1 MASYDNMF
9 GGRPSNNSLWVGN
22 NYSAAPGYN
31 SMQMPRNNYPAMNQN
46 PNMMQPN
53 PMQDMQMQPNQMQNM
68 QMQSMHMQSINNVL
82 QVMGPE
88 SAQAFQIG
96 PNSKVILMDSNR
108 SIFYMK
114 ESDSSGYSKTR
125 AFSFNEIPIESLME
139 SQQPVKSQEDNSHN
153 PEYVTKSD
161 FDDFKKMIEEL
172 VMKNE

>member
-1 MASYDNMF
+1 M
-9 GGRPSNNSLWVGN
+9 G
-22 NYSAAPGYN
+22 
-31 SMQMPRNNYPAMNQN
+31 QT
-46 PNMMQPN
+46 PNMMQSN
-53 PMQDMQMQPNQMQNM
+53 LMQDMQMQPNQMQNM
-68 QMQSMHMQSINNVL
+68 QMQNMQMQSINNIL

-88 SAQAFQIG
+88 SAQAFQVG

-125 AFSFNEIPIESLME
+125 AFNFNEIPIESLME
-139 SQQPVKSQEDNSHN
+139 SQQPVQSQEDNSHN
-153 PEYVTKSD
+153 PDYITKAE